1 LKDKQLNLSIYKI
14 TVLPITEQDSL
25 YPNLSELSA
34 EEVVR
39 AINAEDKKVAEAV
52 ERQIPQ
58 ISALVEAVVQS
69 LANGGRLFYIGA
81 GTSGRLGILDASEC
95 PPTYGVPH
103 ELVTGIIAGGDGA
116 IRKAVEFAE
125 DDIQAAFNDLKAAGI
140 KAGDVMVGLSASGKT
155 PYVLGG
161 INDCKAAGIVTGCIC
176 CNSGSPIGAASDF
189 PVEVVVGPEVITGS
203 TRMKSGTSQKM
214 VLNMITSA
222 AMVKLGKVQGSK
234 MVNMQLSND
243 KLIDRGTRMVMEK
256 TGLSYNEANV
266 ALLAAGSVR
275 KAVENHH
282 LNHDKGQ

>member
-1 LKDKQLNLSIYKI
+1 M
-14 TVLPITEQDSL
+14 LPITEQDSL
-25 YPNLSELSA
+25 YPNLSDLSA
-34 EEVVR
+34 EEVIR

-52 ERQIPQ
+52 AEQ
-58 ISALVEAVVQS
+58 ISNISRLVEAVVAS
-69 LANGGRLFYIGA
+69 LSKGGRLFYIGA

-103 ELVTGIIAGGDGA
+103 ELVTGIIAGGESA

-125 DDIQAAFNDLKAAGI
+125 DDTKAAFKDLTAAGI

-161 INDCKAAGIVTGCIC
+161 IEDCKTAGIITGCIC

-203 TRMKSGTSQKM
+203 TRMKSGTAQKM

-256 TGLSYNEANV
+256 TGMDYETAK
-266 ALLAAGSVR
+266 AMLLEGGSVR
-275 KAVENHH
+275 QALENYQ
-282 LNHDKGQ
+282 NRQ

>member
-1 LKDKQLNLSIYKI
+1 LSIYKFA
-14 TVLPITEQDSL
+14 VLPITEQDSL

-34 EEVVR
+34 EEIVR

-69 LANGGRLFYIGA
+69 LFNGGQLFYIGA

-125 DDIQAAFNDLKAAGI
+125 DDTQAAFKDLTAAGI
-140 KAGDVMVGLSASGKT
+140 KAGDVMIGLSASGKT

-161 INDCKAAGIVTGCIC
+161 INDCKVAGILTGCIC
-176 CNSGSPIGAASDF
+176 CNSGSPIGEASDL

-203 TRMKSGTSQKM
+203 TRMKSGTAQKM

-256 TGLSYNEANV
+256 TGLNYDEANV
-266 ALLAAGSVR
+266 ALRAAGSVR
-275 KAVENHH
+275 RALENHH
-282 LNHDKGQ
+282 LNNDKGQ